1 MKDYMDKV
9 LPLGSVVRLGLK
21 EEEDVEYVITTR
33 GLLLDENTFYDY
45 GGVLHPVGLTE
56 ETYKL
61 FNHTDIAEVK
71 FEGYRN
77 KIEGQF
83 AANFKMWRNE
93 FVEKVIEKNKKQ
105 QQAQELEIKGKK

>member
-1 MKDYMDKV
+1 M
-9 LPLGSVVRLGLK
+9 
-21 EEEDVEYVITTR
+21 
-33 GLLLDENTFYDY
+33 
-45 GGVLHPVGLTE
+45 GLTE

-83 AANFKMWRNE
+83 AAKFKMWRNE
-93 FVEKVIEKNKKQ
+93 FVEKVIEKNKNNKH
-105 QQAQELEIKGKK
+105 KS

>member
-56 ETYKL
+56 KTYKL
-61 FNHTDIAEVK
+61 FNHADIAEVK

-83 AANFKMWRNE
+83 AAKFKMWRNE